1 MKKRLFFLALALV
14 LCLGLTVPV
23 SAENNALVGRPA
35 PIGTGNVHA
44 YIDTNH
50 SLWTF
55 GINKAGALGNGRQS
69 PTMTS
74 PPEMTPTKVLDDV
87 YSVSVGFHTTY
98 ALKQDGSL
106 WVWGNNS
113 TGQLGFEGG
122 NDSDATH
129 AYYVPIQTV
138 PYKLMDDVAAVCH
151 DSDTS
156 AVIKRDGS
164 LWIWGWYLIGND
176 SYEPQKLTDNV
187 IAASVDTGRLAYVT
201 ADHTLWIKEQTDPPK
216 RVMSDV
222 IATEIGYNYV
232 FAIKSDHS
240 LWAWGKNEKGQL
252 GIGSTEPSDTPVKV
266 MDGVRRVSSDG
277 GSRRVAAVKLDN
289 SLWVWGNN
297 YEYQLGTTK
306 TDLKSTGMVNPY
318 KIVWTPTKIMDDVAY
333 ADIGPLCA
341 VRTDGSY
348 WSNYLQPNGKL
359 TQVPDIKVALDESI
373 VGSSTT
379 APTTPSTPVIGT
391 ASAHTAF
398 KDVRDNDYYAEAV
411 QWAVEKNIASGT
423 SATTFSPGATCSK
436 AQILSFLWRA
446 NGSPDPT
453 TTNPFTDV
461 KTTDYF
467 YKAALWAAQ
476 KGLVSGSIF
485 GANADC
491 TRAMTMEYMWK
502 VAGRPTPAGKADFAD
517 VLTSAY
523 YAQAV
528 AWAVEN
534 NITSG
539 TGGSNFSPNATCT
552 RGQIVSF
559 LHRAMGK

>member
-1 MKKRLFFLALALV
+1 MKKRLFSLVLALAL
-14 LCLGLTVPV
+14 CMGLTVPV

-106 WVWGNNS
+106 WVWGNNG

-176 SYEPQKLTDNV
+176 SYKPQKLTDNV

-201 ADHTLWIKEQTDPPK
+201 ADHTLWIKEQTDAPI

-222 IATEIGYNYV
+222 IDTEIGYNYV

-277 GSRRVAAVKLDN
+277 SRRVAAVKLDN

-306 TDLKSTGMVNPY
+306 TDLKSTSIVNPS

-359 TQVPDIKVALDESI
+359 VQLPNIVVTLDSLQI
-373 VGSSTT
+373 GSSTT
-379 APTTPSTPVIGT
+379 PITPDVPSSNNSSTFT
-391 ASAHTAF
+391 
-398 KDVRDNDYYAEAV
+398 DVKSTDYYADAV
-411 QWAVEKNIASGT
+411 QWAVEKNITSGT
-423 SATTFSPGATCSK
+423 SATTFSP
-436 AQILSFLWRA
+436 
-446 NGSPDPT
+446 
-453 TTNPFTDV
+453 
-461 KTTDYF
+461 
-467 YKAALWAAQ
+467 
-476 KGLVSGSIF
+476 
-485 GANADC
+485 
-491 TRAMTMEYMWK
+491 E
-502 VAGRPTPAGKADFAD
+502 
-517 VLTSAY
+517 
-523 YAQAV
+523 
-528 AWAVEN
+528 
-534 NITSG
+534 
-539 TGGSNFSPNATCT
+539 ATCT
-552 RGQIVSF
+552 RGQIVTF
-559 LHRAMGK
+559 LYRAYGKQA

>member
-1 MKKRLFFLALALV
+1 MKKRLFSLVLALAL
-14 LCLGLTVPV
+14 CMGLTVPV

-106 WVWGNNS
+106 WVWGNNG

-176 SYEPQKLTDNV
+176 SYKPQKLTDNV

-201 ADHTLWIKEQTDPPK
+201 ADHTLWIKEQTDAPI

-222 IATEIGYNYV
+222 IDTEIGYNYV

-277 GSRRVAAVKLDN
+277 SRRVAAVKLDN

-306 TDLKSTGMVNPY
+306 TDLKSTSIVNPS

-359 TQVPDIKVALDESI
+359 VQLPNIVVTLDSLQI
-373 VGSSTT
+373 GSSTT
-379 APTTPSTPVIGT
+379 PITPDVPSSNNSSTFT
-391 ASAHTAF
+391 
-398 KDVRDNDYYAEAV
+398 DVKSTDYYADAV
-411 QWAVEKNIASGT
+411 QWAVEKNITSGT
-423 SATTFSPGATCSK
+423 SATTFSPSATCSK
-436 AQILSFLWRA
+436 AQILTFLWRA

-453 TTNPFTDV
+453 AENPFTDV

-467 YKAALWAAQ
+467 YKAALWAAE
-476 KGLVSGSIF
+476 KGLVSGSTF
-485 GANADC
+485 GANTDC

-502 VAGRPTPAGKADFAD
+502 AAGSPAASYNGKFNDVPASAD
-517 VLTSAY
+517 

-528 AWAVEN
+528 AWAVEK

-539 TGGSNFSPNATCT
+539 TGDGNFSPAATCT
-552 RGQIVSF
+552 RGQIVTF
-559 LHRAMGK
+559 LYRAMGK

>member
-1 MKKRLFFLALALV
+1 MKKRLFSLVLALAL
-14 LCLGLTVPV
+14 CMGLTVPV

-106 WVWGNNS
+106 WVWGNNG

-176 SYEPQKLTDNV
+176 SYKPQKLTDNV

-201 ADHTLWIKEQTDPPK
+201 ADHTLWIKEQTDAPI

-222 IATEIGYNYV
+222 IDTEIGYNYV

-277 GSRRVAAVKLDN
+277 SRRVAAVKLDN

-306 TDLKSTGMVNPY
+306 TDLKSTSIVNPS

-359 TQVPDIKVALDESI
+359 VQLPNIVVTLDSLQI
-373 VGSSTT
+373 GSSTT
-379 APTTPSTPVIGT
+379 PITPDVPSSNNSSTFT
-391 ASAHTAF
+391 
-398 KDVRDNDYYAEAV
+398 DVKSTDYYADAV
-411 QWAVEKNIASGT
+411 QWAVEKNITSGT
-423 SATTFSPGATCSK
+423 SATTFSPSATCSK
-436 AQILSFLWRA
+436 AQILTFLWRA

-453 TTNPFTDV
+453 AENPFTDV

-467 YKAALWAAQ
+467 YKAALWAAE
-476 KGLVSGSIF
+476 KGLVSGSTF
-485 GANADC
+485 GANTDC

-502 VAGRPTPAGKADFAD
+502 AAGSPAASYNGKFNDVPASAD
-517 VLTSAY
+517 

-528 AWAVEN
+528 AWAVEQK
-534 NITSG
+534 ITSG
-539 TGGSNFSPNATCT
+539 TGSSNFSPAATCT
-552 RGQIVSF
+552 RGQIVTF

>member
-1 MKKRLFFLALALV
+1 MKKRLFSLVLALAL
-14 LCLGLTVPV
+14 CMGLTVPV

-106 WVWGNNS
+106 WVWGNNG

-176 SYEPQKLTDNV
+176 SYKPQKLTDNV

-201 ADHTLWIKEQTDPPK
+201 ADHTLWIKEQTDAPI

-222 IATEIGYNYV
+222 IDTEIGYNYV

-277 GSRRVAAVKLDN
+277 SRRVAAVKLDN

-306 TDLKSTGMVNPY
+306 TDLKSTSIVNPS

-359 TQVPDIKVALDESI
+359 TQVPDVKVVLDESI
-373 VGSSTT
+373 VSSPTT
-379 APTTPSTPVIGT
+379 TPATPSTGT
-391 ASAHTAF
+391 TPAFALF
-398 KDVRDNDYYAEAV
+398 KDIRDSDYFAEAV
-411 QWAVEKNIASGT
+411 QWAMEKNITSGT
-423 SATTFSPGATCSK
+423 SATTFSPGATCNK
-436 AQILSFLWRA
+436 AQILTFLWRA
-446 NGSPDPT
+446 DGSPEPT
-453 TTNPFTDV
+453 AANPFTDI
-461 KTTDYF
+461 KPADYF
-467 YKAALWAAQ
+467 YKAALWAAE
-476 KGLVSGSIF
+476 KGLVSGSTF
-485 GANADC
+485 GANTDC

-502 VAGRPTPAGKADFAD
+502 AAGSPAASYNGKFNDVPASAD
-517 VLTSAY
+517 

-534 NITSG
+534 KITSG
-539 TGGSNFSPNATCT
+539 TGGSNFSPNSTCT
-552 RGQIVSF
+552 CGQIVTF

>member
-1 MKKRLFFLALALV
+1 MKKRLFSLVLALAL
-14 LCLGLTVPV
+14 CMGLTVPV

-106 WVWGNNS
+106 WVWGNNG

-176 SYEPQKLTDNV
+176 SYKPQKLTDNV

-201 ADHTLWIKEQTDPPK
+201 ADHTLWIKEQTDAPI

-222 IATEIGYNYV
+222 IDTEIGYNYV

-277 GSRRVAAVKLDN
+277 SRRVAAVKLDN

-306 TDLKSTGMVNPY
+306 TDLKSTSIVNPS

-359 TQVPDIKVALDESI
+359 VQLPNIVVTLDSLQI
-373 VGSSTT
+373 GSSTT
-379 APTTPSTPVIGT
+379 PITPDVPSSNNSSTFT
-391 ASAHTAF
+391 
-398 KDVRDNDYYAEAV
+398 DVKSTDYYADAV
-411 QWAVEKNIASGT
+411 QWAVEKNITSGT
-423 SATTFSPGATCSK
+423 SATTFSPSATCSK
-436 AQILSFLWRA
+436 AQILTFLWRA

-453 TTNPFTDV
+453 AENPFTDV

-467 YKAALWAAQ
+467 YKAALWAAE
-476 KGLVSGSIF
+476 KGLVSGSTF
-485 GANADC
+485 GANTDC

-502 VAGRPTPAGKADFAD
+502 AAGSPNAGKSGFTD
-517 VLTSAY
+517 VPANAN
-523 YAQAV
+523 YAGAV
-528 AWAVEN
+528 AWAVEQGVTAG
-534 NITSG
+534 TSAS
-539 TGGSNFSPNATCT
+539 TFSPDNVCT
-552 RGQIVSF
+552 RGQIVTF
-559 LHRAMGK
+559 LYRGLAK

>member
-1 MKKRLFFLALALV
+1 MKKRLFSLVLALAL
-14 LCLGLTVPV
+14 CMGLTVPV

-106 WVWGNNS
+106 WVWGNNG

-176 SYEPQKLTDNV
+176 SYKPQKLTDNV

-201 ADHTLWIKEQTDPPK
+201 ADHTLWIKEQTDAPI

-222 IATEIGYNYV
+222 IDTEIGYNYV

-277 GSRRVAAVKLDN
+277 SRRVAAVKLDN

-306 TDLKSTGMVNPY
+306 TDLKSTSIVNPS

-359 TQVPDIKVALDESI
+359 VQLPNIVVTLDSLQI
-373 VGSSTT
+373 GSSTT
-379 APTTPSTPVIGT
+379 PITPDVPSSNNSSTFT
-391 ASAHTAF
+391 
-398 KDVRDNDYYAEAV
+398 DVKSTDYYADAV
-411 QWAVEKNIASGT
+411 QWAVEKNITSGT
-423 SATTFSPGATCSK
+423 SATTFSPSATCSK
-436 AQILSFLWRA
+436 AQILTFLWRA

-453 TTNPFTDV
+453 AENPFTDV

-467 YKAALWAAQ
+467 YKAALWAAE
-476 KGLVSGSIF
+476 KGLVSSSTF
-485 GANADC
+485 DANTDC

-502 VAGRPTPAGKADFAD
+502 AAGSPAASYNGKFNDVPASAD
-517 VLTSAY
+517 

-528 AWAVEN
+528 AWAVEQK
-534 NITSG
+534 ITSG
-539 TGGSNFSPNATCT
+539 TGGSNFSPAATCT
-552 RGQIVSF
+552 RGQIVTF